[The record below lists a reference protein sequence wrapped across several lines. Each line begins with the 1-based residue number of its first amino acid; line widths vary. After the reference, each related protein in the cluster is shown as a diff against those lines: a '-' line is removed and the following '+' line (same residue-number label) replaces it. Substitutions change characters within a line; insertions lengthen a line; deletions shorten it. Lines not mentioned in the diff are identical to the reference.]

1 MNTQQAQN
9 TAHTQDTGNRVT
21 QPSRWVARACGRYSG
36 NHHAMMTLFALCLLV
51 GSVLLNACSNSDTS
65 SSNTKNGHQ
74 TTSFTSASGSNQPIT
89 YNSGPQDVLIRTFY
103 GGGLYGS
110 LELSPQFSVYG
121 DGTYILGTGLQGKLS
136 SDGLQQL
143 LHTIIDT
150 YGLLNMQH
158 QQFVDMQDQN
168 ATFLEIA
175 LNGKQKEYIYGSFGN
190 VQESQQDMDE
200 YHRLNEVLTAIT
212 EALKGPTH
220 AYTSKFTAL
229 LARQTFTPDL
239 SQNIPYWPLSD
250 YTLQQ
255 AAVFVCGIVPADDTS
270 PNAETGC
277 LKYLKPQHAILL
289 TTTQLQTLS
298 SALNGQQTGTFSEG
312 GLYYTVF
319 LRQLLPDELPKKT
332 LAMFGSD
339 QFSYSGVPLLE
350 GPVPAVP
357 TPTPSR

>member
-1 MNTQQAQN
+1 MNTQHAQY
-9 TAHTQDTGNRVT
+9 TKKQGDQHI
-21 QPSRWVARACGRYSG
+21 QPSKGLARPWGRQIG
-36 NHHAMMTLFALCLLV
+36 NHHAMMTLFALCLFV
-51 GSVLLNACSNSDTS
+51 CSALLNACSNSNTS

-74 TTSFTSASGSNQPIT
+74 TTSFTSASGSSQPIT
-89 YNSGPQDVLIRTFY
+89 YNSGPQDVLIRTFF

-110 LELSPQFSVYG
+110 LELSPQISLYG
-121 DGTYILGTGLQGKLS
+121 DGTYILGADQQGKLS
-136 SDGLQQL
+136 SDGLQQI
-143 LHTIIDT
+143 LHTVIDT
-150 YGLLNMQH
+150 YGLLNMQR
-158 QQFVDMQDQN
+158 QQFVDIQDQN

-200 YHRLNEVLTAIT
+200 FHRLNKVLTAIT

-220 AYTSKFTAL
+220 PYVSKFTAL

-239 SQNIPYWPLSD
+239 SQNIPYWPLAD

-289 TTTQLQTLS
+289 TTTQRQTLS

-319 LRQLLPDELPKKT
+319 LRQLLPDELPKKS

-350 GPVPAVP
+350 GLVPAVP